1 MIKDKVS
8 IIIPSYNVKAY
19 IDECLDSIESQT
31 YENIEIVIIDD
42 GSDDGTLTI
51 IYQRAKSTRRIYK
64 IISQKNSGQ
73 SVARNRGLEEATGK
87 YVIFV
92 DSDDWITAEDA
103 VEKMV
108 YKIQSES
115 ADFVQ
120 CSLEFVK
127 NNRHS
132 LYTVPQ
138 KSSIIGEQPLI
149 DMLKVKDLYTSPWA
163 KIYSAEFLRKYNIRF
178 INGLVNEDT
187 AFSIIIAAKAQKVA
201 FLSDVVYSSRE
212 RDGSTSRTSF
222 IRMFKTMHEVMNI
235 TRNELIQNSR
245 YSNEIRNLLESRYIR
260 SMLYNLM
267 QTAQRS
273 DYKRYVEDREYCFS
287 NTDYESKFKYVRY
300 LPLAHR
306 VIAYMSRNKLLFFG
320 FAKVLRNI
328 GFKMH

>member
-31 YENIEIVIIDD
+31 YDNIEVVIIDD
-42 GSDDGTLTI
+42 GSDDGTLNI
-51 IYQRAKSTRRIYK
+51 INRRAESTRRIYK

-108 YKIQSES
+108 NKIQSEG

-127 NNRHS
+127 NGRHS
-132 LYTVPQ
+132 LYVVPQ
-138 KSSIIGEQPLI
+138 KSSIIGKQPLI
-149 DMLKVKDLYTSPWA
+149 DMLNVKDLYTSPWA

-178 INGLVNEDT
+178 IDGLVNEDT

-222 IRMFKTMHEVMNI
+222 VRMFKTMHEVMSI
-235 TRNELIQNSR
+235 TRSELIQDSK
-245 YSNEIRNLLESRYIR
+245 YSKEIRNLFESRYIR

-273 DYKRYVEDREYCFS
+273 GYKRYVEDREYCFS
-287 NTDYESKFKYVRY
+287 NTDYRSKFRYVSF
-300 LPLAHR
+300 LPLAHKAL
-306 VIAYMSRNKLLFFG
+306 AYMSLNKLLFFV
-320 FAKVLRNI
+320 FAKALKNI
-328 GFKMH
+328 GFQMH